1 MEPAEQPLVELG
13 VEDENGNDIEGISDD
28 EEDAGTSDGELE

>member
-1 MEPAEQPLVELG
+1 MELVEQPLVELG

-28 EEDAGTSDGELE
+28 EEDAGTSDG